1 MIHAEIFE
9 NKLFFEG
16 WFSSIDSRRLLRA
29 VPAIGQSIWYD
40 FSATSQIQV
49 LHIMIAV
56 TLDKITYTYVS
67 TPIVA
72 DLSWEIHDDRVVG
85 LIGPNGS
92 GKSTLLRLI
101 AGELSPDSGFLV
113 RKKGLTMGYLQQDVQ
128 LTPGHTLLQEVLA
141 ASGELARVEDE
152 LQKVEASLADPVVY
166 GDPKMLARVS
176 DRQEKLLNEFES
188 LGGSNFDSRVRSTLR
203 GLGFSPADFDLPVEA
218 LSGGQKKLA
227 GLARLLILQPD
238 LLLLDEP
245 DNHLDLAGKAF
256 LERLIREYRG
266 AVVIVSHD
274 RYLLDLVA
282 DEIADL
288 EDGKMT
294 IYPGNYSEY
303 AFEKKTRL
311 MRQQQMFQVQQKE
324 IRRLEQSAQ
333 RLLVWGRTYDN
344 EKLIIRGKNILDRL
358 ERMDKIDRPVLERRR
373 MGLELRGWVGSQKV
387 LELVNLGK
395 SYASADGAQ
404 ALFSGLNA
412 RLDHGERAGLVGA
425 NGAGKSVLFRIIL
438 EQEAASE
445 GEVIIGPSVKVGY
458 YAQQHETLDPQQ
470 TLMDAV
476 RLGANMSEEKAAA
489 LLNKFL
495 FTYLQS
501 SEHVGQ
507 LSGGER
513 SRLQLALL
521 MLSGANFLLLDEPTN
536 HLDIP
541 SAEVLETAL
550 EDFEGT
556 VLVIS
561 HDRYFLDQVVG
572 RILELQGGQLQDLAG
587 NYSQSRALASD

>member
-141 ASGELARVEDE
+141 ASGELARVEEE

>member
-1 MIHAEIFE
+1 
-9 NKLFFEG
+9 
-16 WFSSIDSRRLLRA
+16 
-29 VPAIGQSIWYD
+29 
-40 FSATSQIQV
+40 
-49 LHIMIAV
+49 MIAV
-56 TLDKITYTYVS
+56 TLDKISYTYVS
-67 TPIVA
+67 TPIVE

-101 AGELSPDSGFLV
+101 AGKLTPDSGFLV
-113 RKKGLTMGYLQQDVQ
+113 RKKGLSVGYLHQDVQ
-128 LTPGHTLLQEVLA
+128 LTPGHTLLQEVMA
-141 ASGELARVEDE
+141 ASSELARVDE
-152 LQKVEASLADPVVY
+152 ALKQVEASLADPAVY
-166 GDPKMLARVS
+166 GDPKMLARAS
-176 DRQEKLLNEFES
+176 DRQQQLLDEFES
-188 LGGSNFDSRVRSTLR
+188 LGGANFASRVRSTLR
-203 GLGFSPADFDLPVEA
+203 GLGFSQEDFDLPIEA

-245 DNHLDLAGKAF
+245 DNHLDLTGKAF

-288 EDGKMT
+288 DGGKIT
-294 IYPGNYSEY
+294 VYPGNYSEY

-311 MRQQQMFQVQQKE
+311 LRQQQLYQVQQKE
-324 IRRLEQSAQ
+324 IQRLERSAQ

-358 ERMDKIDRPVLERRR
+358 ERMDKIDQPVLERRR

-395 SYASADGAQ
+395 TYPSPEGERE
-404 ALFSGLNA
+404 LFSGLSA
-412 RLDHGERAGLVGA
+412 RLDHGDRVGLVGS

-438 EQEAASE
+438 DLETATE
-445 GEVIIGPSVKVGY
+445 GEVVIGPSVKTGY

-495 FTYLQS
+495 FTYLQGRQL
-501 SEHVGQ
+501 VGQ

-541 SAEVLETAL
+541 SAEVLESAL

-572 RILELQGGQLQDLAG
+572 RILELDGGQLRDLAG
-587 NYSQSRALASD
+587 NYSQSRGLASG